1 MFGLLPPIPHRATLG
16 VPQLWRPN
24 RPPQLRQG
32 AAPEVKVQTGPNKSK
47 SVHTS
52 SATIRIK
59 QGLVV

>member
-32 AAPEVKVQTGPNKSK
+32 AAPEVKVQTGPKRSHA
-47 SVHTS
+47 SHGGGWYAVACGVTH
-52 SATIRIK
+52 
-59 QGLVV
+59 